1 MGMARVV
8 LDDEAWAAVR
18 ADYEDTDEAVHRIAL
33 RFGIDRN
40 RIFHRA
46 ARDGWRMRSERTV
59 RRVADVPPRRTEPR
73 RQLAVLPPPAC
84 PSAAIDEITLV
95 ADKENET
102 RRAVPAEQDRP
113 AETQGQRLERLHR
126 IIDRLLARLESTMDE
141 DMTPQD
147 QEKAARAI
155 TQTVAA
161 VERVTELANA
171 QGKVPETDGGQSHD
185 RAEAER
191 MRREIAE
198 RLERL
203 SAKWLDGT
211 AKPE

>member
-8 LDDEAWAAVR
+8 LEEEAWEVVR
-18 ADYEDTDEAVHRIAL
+18 AAYEDTDEAVLSLAL
-33 RFGIDRN
+33 RFGIDRR
-40 RIFHRA
+40 RIYDRA
-46 ARDGWRMRSERTV
+46 ERCGWRMRSERTV
-59 RRVADVPPRRTEPR
+59 RRLADVPPRVVEPPRARTTR
-73 RQLAVLPPPAC
+73 ARAGR
-84 PSAAIDEITLV
+84 DDTNV
-95 ADKENET
+95 ADTQNVF
-102 RRAVPAEQDRP
+102 RSAVSGDPERP
-113 AETQGQRLERLHR
+113 AETHGQRLERLHR
-126 IIDRLLARLESTMDE
+126 IIDRLLGRLESTMGQN
-141 DMTPQD
+141 MTPQD
-147 QEKAARAI
+147 QEKTARAV

-161 VERVTELANA
+161 IERVTELANT

-203 SAKWLDGT
+203 SAKWLDEA